1 MKQLKALLFI
11 YSISLLLTSCNRE
24 PVAVT
29 QLEPMAISFVKSNG
43 ESIEDTSCSD
53 AAMQYA
59 VKIDAEF
66 IGDTEEQITQ
76 VDFAVNGV
84 VYNVSFTS
92 SGSQVIPIDIRLGEN
107 RAEISGSNITTSL
120 FTSLQEDFVEV
131 N

>member
-1 MKQLKALLFI
+1 MKILKALLFI
-11 YSISLLLTSCNRE
+11 VSMSLFLMSCNRE
-24 PVAVT
+24 TVVVT
-29 QLEPMAISFVKSNG
+29 QLEPMSISFVKSNG

-76 VDFAVNGV
+76 VDFAVNGI

-92 SGSQVIPIDIRLGEN
+92 SGSQIIPIDIRLGEN
-107 RAEISGSNITTSL
+107 RAEISGSSMSTTL
-120 FTSLQEDFVEV
+120 FTSLQDDFVEV